1 VKLKK
6 FARRLLLTALGIAAL
21 LAIVLLGY
29 NTWHNL
35 DTLNMLAAQHALQ
48 LQQSTQFPVIG
59 TQIALDNATVS
70 AAQTTAPTATIAPT
84 DAPIDASASPS
95 PVAII
100 HQAGTHNGQPVL
112 YNGAAQRDQ
121 QGTPPTNTPA
131 STGGPLVVTNT
142 PAVTPTDVPVTDV
155 VATAAPTMGK
165 LPAVRLLIPPTI
177 NGPEPTGVPSPFPRL
192 QTKDDIVNI
201 ALLGSDYDGNDAP
214 ADQSFRTDSL
224 IVVSIDRTTNTVSMI
239 SLPRD
244 FYGYIPTVGMQRVN
258 IAFAY
263 GQAEG
268 YQPGGGFG
276 LMQQTILYNFGIPI
290 NFYAKVSFNGF
301 KQIVDSLNGIDVAVD
316 CPVKDLRYQGAQ
328 DGHTPTPNEYTMFTL
343 EAGFYHMNGS
353 LALWY
358 SRMRDAS
365 SDFDRSRRQ
374 QQVLRGI
381 LKTARSQGLI
391 LKAPDLWGQLTQ
403 IVTTNMTLG
412 DMLSLAPIGLNLSPE
427 SISSYYMYKGIELQ
441 HWATPKGEDV
451 QLPIA
456 NNLAYTLQRFY
467 TPPSKNQL
475 AATRLSIAVFNG
487 SGHADYDKVATD
499 RLAWG
504 GFAGV
509 AQGTTDVTGST
520 VVYDYTGG
528 AQPAL
533 LAGLLKALNVK
544 ASVVVSQPDPNRTS
558 DFKVVLGADYNTCS
572 APGYNK

>member
-1 VKLKK
+1 MKLRN
-6 FARRLLLTALGIAAL
+6 AVRRLLLAVAGVVALA
-21 LAIVLLGY
+21 AIVLLGY
-29 NTWHNL
+29 NTWRNL
-35 DTLNMLAAQHALQ
+35 DTLNTLAEQRAVQ
-48 LQQSTQFPVIG
+48 LVQSTQFPAMG
-59 TQIALDNATVS
+59 TQIALDNATLSV
-70 AAQTTAPTATIAPT
+70 AQTNAPTATTTPT
-84 DAPIDASASPS
+84 DSAAAVVNNDA
-95 PVAII
+95 V
-100 HQAGTHNGQPVL
+100 QPVI
-112 YNGAAQRDQ
+112 YQPGAARDQ
-121 QGTPPTNTPA
+121 QGAPPTNTPA
-131 STGGPLVVTNT
+131 STDVPLVATNT
-142 PAVTPTDVPVTDV
+142 PGVNPTDVPPGVTPTD
-155 VATAAPTMGK
+155 APTMGK

-177 NGPEPTGVPSPFPRL
+177 NAVEPTGVPSPFPRL
-192 QTKDDIVNI
+192 QSKDDIVNI

-224 IVVSIDRTTNTVSMI
+224 IVVSIDRTTSTVSMI

-258 IAFAY
+258 VAFAY

-301 KQIVDSLNGIDVAVD
+301 KQIVDTLNGVDVAVD
-316 CPVKDLRYQGAQ
+316 CPVTDLRYQGPQ
-328 DGHTPTPNEYTMFTL
+328 DGHTPTPDEYTKFTL
-343 EAGFYHMNGS
+343 DAGFYHMDGS

-374 QQVLRGI
+374 QQVLRAI

-451 QLPIA
+451 QIPIA

-475 AATRLSIAVFNG
+475 AATKLSIAVFNG
-487 SGHADYDKVATD
+487 SGHADYDKVAVD

-504 GFAGV
+504 GFAGS
-509 AQGTTDVTGST
+509 AQGATDATGKT

-533 LAGLLKALNVK
+533 LASLLKALNVK
-544 ASVVVSQPDPNRTS
+544 PSVVVSQPDPNRTS
-558 DFKVVLGADYNTCS
+558 DFKVTLGTDYNTCS